1 MRRRTIILGGT
12 AAVGVAAAGSYFLPA
27 RGQIV
32 AGRAFDWKGA
42 EFLTGGTKTVPADL
56 PAPVFRARPNCVAI
70 ACKTLGP
77 CHLDA
82 IADLIDVSEG
92 FPGLPT
98 RISLRIVE
106 AGFCTPIPDARV
118 EIWHT
123 SAGGFYTGEATAR
136 ICTRGDAEATASKAF
151 RGVQPTDADGQAH
164 FLTVYPGWYPGRT
177 VHIHLRVTVGDQDL
191 LVSQL
196 LFDDALSDLIY
207 ADHPDYPGRG
217 TRDTANGNDGVFRAS
232 EVGDY
237 VFDVE
242 KAEGVLLASFTIGAD
257 RSGAC

>member
-1 MRRRTIILGGT
+1 MKRRTIILGGT
-12 AAVGVAAAGSYFLPA
+12 AAVGAAAAGSFFLPA
-27 RGQIV
+27 RGQVV
-32 AGRAFDWKGA
+32 AGRTFDWKGA
-42 EFLTGGTKTVPADL
+42 DFLSGGTKSVPAGL
-56 PAPVFRARPNCVAI
+56 PAPVFRAQPNCVATV
-70 ACKTLGP
+70 CKTLGP

-82 IADLIDVSEG
+82 IADRIDVSEG

-98 RISLRIVE
+98 RMSLRIVE
-106 AGFCTPIPDARV
+106 AASCTPVPDARV

-123 SAGGFYTGEATAR
+123 NAGGFYSGEATAR
-136 ICTRGDAEATASKAF
+136 MCTRGDAEAIASKAF

-177 VHIHLRVTVGDQDL
+177 VHIHMRVTVGDQDL

-207 ADHPDYPGRG
+207 ADHPDYAGRSA
-217 TRDTANGNDGVFRAS
+217 RDTMNGNDGVFRAS

-242 KAEGVLLASFTIGAD
+242 KTAGVLLATYTIGVD